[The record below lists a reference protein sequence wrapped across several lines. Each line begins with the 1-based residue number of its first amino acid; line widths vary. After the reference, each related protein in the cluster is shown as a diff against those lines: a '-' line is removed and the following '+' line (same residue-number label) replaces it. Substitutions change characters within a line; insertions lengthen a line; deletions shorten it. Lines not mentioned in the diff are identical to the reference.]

1 MYGLFAKKRGR
12 CRKVAVRGG
21 STVPLI
27 LVSPL
32 PLLQKIYSGGYK
44 LLWQPHKQDII
55 PLSSHVV
62 WQRRLVDTLGFYFS

>member
-1 MYGLFAKKRGR
+1 MYGLCAKKRGR
-12 CRKVAVRGG
+12 CRKVVVRGG
-21 STVPLI
+21 WTVPLI

-32 PLLQKIYSGGYK
+32 RLLQKNYSGGYK

-62 WQRRLVDTLGFYFS
+62 WQRGLVDTLGIYFS